1 MLAAKKVKKLYPW
14 TLFMPELKALIQNK
28 DFATLKNVLREI
40 HPTDLA
46 EAWSNFSPEEKII
59 VFNLLPVQRAIEVFE
74 DLEYKEQMYV
84 LEHLDEASIKNIL
97 SDMPSDETLK
107 LFKKLPK
114 KTLKK
119 LYSLM
124 QKEEAERITHT
135 MEYPPDSAGSLMN
148 VYFISLLPNM
158 TAKQAL
164 EKIQISAKSHR
175 TQNFHAFYVTDEENH
190 LLGGVTLRR
199 LISSPQDIRI
209 RDIMSPVELIKIN
222 ILSPAEEIAKIFAKY
237 DLVVAPVVDDENHL
251 LGVISIDD
259 VVDVI
264 HKESEKQ
271 VYGLGKIGNIEKT
284 VEINYTKAS
293 IFTLARSRVTWL
305 IILLLIEIFVSAPLL
320 KRYTSVLEAVIY
332 LTLFIP
338 LLMDTGGNAGQQ
350 SLTMIVRGLATGEVT
365 MTARDV
371 FRSLFKEFRTGLC
384 MGTVT
389 GLVGATAAMLLLPQ
403 SNVQLGLT
411 VGLSLLCV
419 ITASSCTGA
428 ILPFAFRILGYDPAI
443 SASPFITTVVDATA
457 ILIYF
462 EIAKRFILH

>member
-1 MLAAKKVKKLYPW
+1 MPTGGKIKKLHSW
-14 TLFMPELKALIQNK
+14 TLFLPEIKNLIQNK
-28 DFATLKNVLREI
+28 DFATLKNVLKEI

-46 EAWSNFSPEEKII
+46 EGWSSLSPEEKII
-59 VFNLLPVQRAIEVFE
+59 VFNLLSLQRAIEVFE
-74 DLEYKEQMYV
+74 DLEYKEQIYV

-107 LFKKLPK
+107 LFKKMPNK
-114 KTLKK
+114 IIKK

-124 QKEEAERITHT
+124 QKEEVEKIAHT
-135 MEYPPDSAGSLMN
+135 MEYPTGSAGALMN
-148 VYFISLLPNM
+148 VYFISLSPNM

-209 RDIMSPVELIKIN
+209 KDIMSPVELIKIN
-222 ILSPAEEIAKIFAKY
+222 VLSPAEEVAKIFTKY
-237 DLVVAPVVDDENHL
+237 DLVIAPVVDDENYL
-251 LGVISIDD
+251 LGVISVDD
-259 VVDVI
+259 VVDII
-264 HKESEKQ
+264 HKESGKQ
-271 VYGLGKIGNIEKT
+271 VYGLGKIGYVGKT
-284 VEINYTKAS
+284 IEINYAKAS
-293 IFTLARSRVTWL
+293 IFTLVKSRVVWL
-305 IILLLIEIFVSAPLL
+305 IVLLLIEVFISAPLL
-320 KRYTSVLEAVIY
+320 QRYTSILEAVIY

-350 SLTMIVRGLATGEVT
+350 SLTMIVRGLATGEVS
-365 MTARDV
+365 MSARDL
-371 FRSLFKEFRTGLC
+371 FRSLLKEFKTGVC

-389 GLVGATAAMLLLPQ
+389 GLVGAVGAMLLVPQ
-403 SNVQLGLT
+403 ANIQLGLT

-419 ITASSCTGA
+419 ITVSSCAGA
-428 ILPFAFRILGYDPAI
+428 LLPFIFRIFGSDPAV
-443 SASPFITTVVDATA
+443 SASPFITTVVDGTA

-462 EIAKRFILH
+462 EIAKRFILR